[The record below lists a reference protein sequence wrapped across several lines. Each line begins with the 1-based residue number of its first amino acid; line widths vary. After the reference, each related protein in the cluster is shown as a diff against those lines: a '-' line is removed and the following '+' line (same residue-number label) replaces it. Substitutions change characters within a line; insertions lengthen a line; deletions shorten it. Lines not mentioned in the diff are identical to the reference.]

1 MSEKGILMNG
11 AMVRAIMAG
20 KKTQTRRIMRNQ
32 PRNGIRKCPWYPSG
46 LEDMHGYQVKKLY
59 WPGDHL
65 YVRETWMIAGFYKGE
80 ANRPVIWIPDDQ
92 YCGYREPDHWYGYV
106 YRADGGLDVSGPD
119 GYEERENGDARSYWS
134 PSIHMPKSA
143 ARIWLEVVCV
153 WPEIVENIS
162 EADARAEGFDSK
174 KDFLDTMVKI
184 YGDCLKKW
192 CWATEF
198 KRIEVGK

>member
-1 MSEKGILMNG
+1 MSEKGILFNG

-32 PRNGIRKCPWYPSG
+32 PRNGIRKCPWYPTG

-65 YVRETWMIAGFYKGE
+65 YVRETWQEITVDMGLGIHDY
-80 ANRPVIWIPDDQ
+80 
-92 YCGYREPDHWYGYV
+92 YY
-106 YRADGGLDVSGPD
+106 YRATDKMGKN
-119 GYEERENGDARSYWS
+119 YNKWS

-174 KDFLDTMVKI
+174 KDFLEEMVKI

-198 KRIEVGK
+198 KRIEVNHG

>member
-11 AMVRAIMAG
+11 AMVRAIMREVNP
-20 KKTQTRRIMRNQ
+20 KTQTRRIMRNQ

-65 YVRETWMIAGFYKGE
+65 YVRETYGWNGCLC
-80 ANRPVIWIPDDQ
+80 
-92 YCGYREPDHWYGYV
+92 CGLHYQATEPDWKKNSMSPLAHWY
-106 YRADGGLDVSGPD
+106 
-119 GYEERENGDARSYWS
+119 

-143 ARIWLEVVCV
+143 ARIWLDVLRV

-174 KDFLDTMVKI
+174 AAFLEEMVSI
-184 YGDCLKKW
+184 YGDCLRKW

-198 KRIEVGK
+198 KRIEVKNG